1 VFSKESLTF
10 DLLSSPQRVTPK
22 PMHSPHSP
30 RRRSISRPGDS
41 SPTSQS
47 TLRSSSST
55 FFNETTTPSIIP
67 PHEYSRTVFTAT
79 PRSFAEERFKHNQI
93 NGQYFINKL
102 RKMSYSSI
110 DTITS
115 PAYAYAPSLIHDEY
129 ASGRQSRKWLKSSL
143 LTILL
148 IYLSALIVTRQFP
161 TSSLATF
168 VPHAFNHTNI
178 IAPLSD
184 QQRNPAESR
193 NQFQP
198 EGKANDDLTS
208 QGQGSSQDEMAKFRR
223 ILQEDP
229 DKAVDVRVVRETAK
243 HTATIIFLHVS
254 TMI

>member
-1 VFSKESLTF
+1 
-10 DLLSSPQRVTPK
+10 
-22 PMHSPHSP
+22 
-30 RRRSISRPGDS
+30 
-41 SPTSQS
+41 
-47 TLRSSSST
+47 
-55 FFNETTTPSIIP
+55 
-67 PHEYSRTVFTAT
+67 
-79 PRSFAEERFKHNQI
+79 
-93 NGQYFINKL
+93 
-102 RKMSYSSI
+102 MSYSSI
-110 DTITS
+110 DTVTS

-148 IYLSALIVTRQFP
+148 IYLSALIVTRQFS

-168 VPHAFNHTNI
+168 VPKLSINTNI

-198 EGKANDDLTS
+198 EGKANELTS
-208 QGQGSSQDEMAKFRR
+208 QDQGSSQDEMAKFRR